1 MRARLIV
8 NPKSGADRGP
18 QLLPLL
24 AERLRTLV
32 LDLDVTVTTGEQ
44 DIARAATRAMEDRC
58 ELLFIAGGDGT
69 INIAVRSVAAI
80 AGALGRVAFGII
92 PTGTG
97 NDFAKAL
104 DLGEVAETAVDVLLE
119 AREIEVD
126 LGFLDDRPFVN
137 ISAGGFVADVSATLT
152 EPLKDATGKLSYVI
166 GGARALFGR
175 EPFSAD
181 IALPA
186 GESSSWPGP
195 LELQMFAVCNARFIG
210 GGYPIAPAALID
222 DGQLDVFLVKRT
234 ATIEFV
240 GLLQKIAAGE
250 HAGDDRILHFRA
262 AAFDLVF
269 DRVVNVNTDGEVL
282 RTGRCRYH
290 LRHRAAR
297 FLCGPR
303 PHAAAPPR
311 PLVV

>member
-18 QLLPLL
+18 ELLPLVT
-24 AERLRTLV
+24 ERLLTRVT
-32 LDLDVTVTTGEQ
+32 DLDVTITAGAEDVT
-44 DIARAATRAMEDRC
+44 RAATLAVLENR

-69 INIAVRSVAAI
+69 LNIAARAVAAV
-80 AGALGRVAFGII
+80 AGALERTVFGII
-92 PTGTG
+92 PAGTG

-104 DLGEVAETAVDVLLE
+104 DLGEDAEVALEILLE
-119 AREIEVD
+119 TQTVDVD
-126 LGFLDDRPFVN
+126 LGVLNDRPFVN
-137 ISAGGFVADVSATLT
+137 ISAGGFVADVSAILT

-175 EPFSAD
+175 EPFSAR
-181 IALPA
+181 IRV
-186 GESSSWPGP
+186 PGGQRYSGGF
-195 LELQMFAVCNARFIG
+195 ELQMFAVCNARFIG

-250 HAGDDRILHFRA
+250 HAQDDRIVHFRA
-262 AAFDLVF
+262 PALELIF
-269 DRVVNVNTDGEVL
+269 DRVVNVNIDGEVL
-282 RTGRCRYH
+282 QADRCSYRV
-290 LRHRAAR
+290 RHRAAR

-303 PHAAAPPR
+303 PHTAASPR
-311 PLVV
+311 PLMV